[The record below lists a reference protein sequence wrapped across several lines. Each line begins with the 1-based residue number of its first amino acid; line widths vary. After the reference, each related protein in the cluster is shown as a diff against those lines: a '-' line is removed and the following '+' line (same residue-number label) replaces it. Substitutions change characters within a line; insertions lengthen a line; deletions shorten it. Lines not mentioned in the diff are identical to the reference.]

1 MQNSSREQFDSG
13 KQRHRSSSAFQLPF
27 SIFSNAPTKSST
39 NELQNSS
46 PEKGT
51 GSPDHN
57 GSAQNVTSRSSRNAT
72 TPFAGRATLPD
83 NNQSQHANIL
93 DYARTFTRSFDL
105 SPLNE
110 VDILVFAQLMYQRM
124 PQCVPRIS
132 ETCLRQE
139 TLRNRVAY
147 ATQLRSQHRASK
159 AFNTLKN
166 ILFPQLEAVPLRTVS
181 AALPHTDFAF
191 DQGFAGVAGVDE
203 TEELLRTLAVN
214 PRFMDVKI
222 GAYVDILDSNQE
234 TQFAAA
240 AFILP
245 SAAQQNQRLLP
256 LSTSATQTKPTLL
269 IVFRGTD
276 SSFIGWKE
284 DFNMSFQYPV
294 PAQEHAAQYINRL
307 GNLYK
312 RYALI
317 TAGHSKGGNLAV
329 YAALHADT
337 EIQQRISHVFS
348 LDGPGFPKEV
358 VTGPSYAAIE
368 HKITK
373 IVPETSIVG
382 MIFDTPEQC
391 KVVKSSESGIMQH
404 LAFSWQI
411 DAQALLQAQ
420 FPTNTAFG
428 GISEADSATIDA
440 STRSGVQQ
448 TTKNAK
454 KHKVSTDTKERLQ
467 NRNQEPHF
475 IFLPHV
481 DSTSRFFSASLHE
494 WLEQLPN
501 TKREQVIDSMFS
513 VLQASGVQSFMQLP
527 SKLNK
532 AIPHMLEAWQELSK
546 DDKDHIIEAFT
557 LFAQTAWQQ
566 RNVLQN
572 TASHSDNSSSASSDN
587 ISGNSKA
594 AATSNIMPHSDA

>member
-13 KQRHRSSSAFQLPF
+13 NQRHRSSSAFQLPF
-27 SIFSNAPTKSST
+27 SVFSDASAKNSIKEPYNPSLAKESDLPDLNNA
-39 NELQNSS
+39 
-46 PEKGT
+46 
-51 GSPDHN
+51 
-57 GSAQNVTSRSSRNAT
+57 AQNTTSQSLHSAATSRST
-72 TPFAGRATLPD
+72 ETPLSGSDQT
-83 NNQSQHANIL
+83 QHANIL
-93 DYARTFTRSFDL
+93 DYARTFTRSFEL
-105 SPLNE
+105 NPLNE

-132 ETCLRQE
+132 ETYLRQE
-139 TLRNRVAY
+139 TLRNRVAH
-147 ATQLRSQHRASK
+147 AAQLRSQHHASK
-159 AFNTLKN
+159 VFDTLKN
-166 ILFPQLEAVPLRTVS
+166 ILFPQLEAVPLRAVS
-181 AALPHTDFAF
+181 AALPHADFAF

-214 PRFMDVKI
+214 PRFMDIKI
-222 GAYVDILDSNQE
+222 GAYVDVLDSNQE

-245 SAAQQNQRLLP
+245 PAAQQSRPLLP
-256 LSTSATQTKPTLL
+256 TTKHATQPKPTLL

-312 RYALI
+312 HYMLI

-329 YAALHADT
+329 YAALHAET

-358 VTGPSYAAIE
+358 ITGPSYAAIE

-420 FPTNTAFG
+420 FATNTVFAD
-428 GISEADSATIDA
+428 ISNADSTAINARSKVREHSKDHKG
-440 STRSGVQQ
+440 STV
-448 TTKNAK
+448 AK
-454 KHKVSTDTKERLQ
+454 AELQ
-467 NRNQEPHF
+467 NPNKEPHF

-481 DSTSRFFSASLHE
+481 DSTSRFFSTSLHE

-527 SKLNK
+527 SKLKK

-546 DDKDHIIEAFT
+546 DDKDHIIDAFT

-572 TASHSDNSSSASSDN
+572 TASHGTNSNSA
-587 ISGNSKA
+587 NSNNASEKSEE
-594 AATSNIMPHSDA
+594 AATRDIVPHSDA